1 MKRKKTV
8 LSLVLCF
15 TAVMA
20 LNATAAQNDYN
31 VLFISV
37 DDLNT
42 DIGCYGAE
50 HVQTP
55 NMDRIAEM
63 GVRFDRAYCQVA
75 VCGACRQSLMF
86 GLRPNTT
93 GVHRL
98 VGSARTKN
106 PSAVS
111 LPELFQKNDI
121 YTARVGK
128 IYHYMNPKDVGTN
141 GHDDD
146 QSWDE
151 RFNPAG
157 IDKKRESEIWLS
169 SGDQWVKAG
178 PKNLG
183 ASHSWWDPV
192 SEDMEHTDGMV
203 ATKVIELMEEHK
215 DERFFIACGFYKP
228 HCPYVAPKHYFDMY
242 PLDKVA
248 VPDMEKELADRED
261 IPSEALGNT
270 RHTVADMPI
279 EHVRRLRQAYYA
291 TTTFLDAQ
299 IGRVLD
305 ALEKKGLKEKT
316 IIVFWS
322 DHGYFLGEKA
332 LWYKFKNFERSLR
345 APMMIVA
352 PGMAQGDCKRVVEF
366 LDIYPTVADLAGLKP
381 QSRLEGVSLKPLLE
395 DPTAE
400 WSRPAIGQNLAGY
413 SIRTEEYRFTRWG
426 DSPDKWELYDHTNDP
441 EEQINLIRKNKS
453 LDVAKRLNQTLIPYM
468 ETQE

>member
-1 MKRKKTV
+1 MKSKIIV
-8 LSLVLCF
+8 LSFTFLIVASLALC
-15 TAVMA
+15 ARA
-20 LNATAAQNDYN
+20 EENELN
-31 VLFISV
+31 VLFIAV

-42 DIGCYGAE
+42 DIGCYGGE
-50 HVQTP
+50 HVRTP

-75 VCGACRQSLMF
+75 VCGASRQSLMF

-93 GVHRL
+93 GVHVL
-98 VGSARTKN
+98 VGSARDKN

-157 IDKKRESEIWLS
+157 IDKTRESEIWLS
-169 SGDQWVKAG
+169 SGDEWVKAG
-178 PKNLG
+178 PRNLG

-192 SEDMEHTDGMV
+192 SKDTEHTDGMV
-203 ATKVIELMEEHK
+203 ATKVIDLIEEHK
-215 DERFFIACGFYKP
+215 DERFFIAAGFYKP

-242 PLDKVA
+242 PLDEVA
-248 VPDMEKELADRED
+248 VPDMQEELADRED
-261 IPSEALGNT
+261 IPKEALGNT
-270 RHTVADMPI
+270 KHTVADMPI
-279 EHVRRLRQAYYA
+279 EHVRRLRQSYYA

-305 ALEKKGLKEKT
+305 ALEENDLTDKT

-352 PGMAQGDCKRVVEF
+352 PGMAQGECKRVVEF
-366 LDIYPTVADLAGLKP
+366 LDIYPTVADLAGLEP
-381 QSRLEGVSLKPLLE
+381 QSRLEGVSLTPLLK
-395 DPTAE
+395 DPSVE
-400 WSRPAIGQNLAGY
+400 WARPAIGQNQQGY
-413 SIRTEEYRFTRWG
+413 SIRTETHRFCRWG
-426 DSPDKWELYDHTNDP
+426 DTPDKWELYDHTNDP
-441 EEQINLIRKNKS
+441 GERVNLIRKNES
-453 LDVAKRLNQTLIPYM
+453 LDLAERLNRQLMTYM
-468 ETQE
+468 DTDE

>member
-1 MKRKKTV
+1 MLLLAVT
-8 LSLVLCF
+8 LVTF
-15 TAVMA
+15 ATSSEQVTAKENK
-20 LNATAAQNDYN
+20 LN

-42 DIGCYGAE
+42 DIGCYGGE
-50 HVQTP
+50 HVKTP
-55 NMDRIAEM
+55 NMDRIAKM

-75 VCGACRQSLMF
+75 VCGASRQSLMF

-93 GVHRL
+93 GVHVL

-106 PSAVS
+106 PSALS
-111 LPELFQKNDI
+111 LPQLFQKNGI

-128 IYHYMNPKDVGTN
+128 IYHYMNPKDIGTN

-157 IDKKRESEIWLS
+157 IDKKRESEIWVTN
-169 SGDQWVKAG
+169 GKDWVKAG
-178 PKNLG
+178 PRNLG

-192 SEDMEHTDGMV
+192 SKDTEHTDGMV
-203 ATKVIELMEEHK
+203 ATKVIELIKKHK

-228 HCPYVAPKHYFDMY
+228 HCPYVAPERYFDMY

-248 VPDMEKELADRED
+248 VPDMKKELADRED
-261 IPSEALGNT
+261 VPPEALGRKNH
-270 RHTVADMPI
+270 RVENLPI
-279 EHVRRLRQAYYA
+279 EQIRRLRQAYYA
-291 TTTFLDAQ
+291 TTTFLDVQ

-305 ALEKKGLKEKT
+305 ALEENGLTDKT

-352 PGMAQGDCKRVVEF
+352 PGMAKGDCKRIVEF
-366 LDIYPTVADLAGLKP
+366 IDIYPTVADLAGLKP
-381 QSRLEGVSLKPLLE
+381 QSKLEGVSLRPLLE
-395 DPTAE
+395 DPSAK
-400 WSRPAIGQNLAGY
+400 WSRPAIGQNNEGY
-413 SIRTEEYRFTRWG
+413 SIRTETHRFCRWG
-426 DSPDKWELYDHTNDP
+426 DSPDKWELYDHTKDP
-441 EEQINLIRKNKS
+441 EEKTNLIRKNKS
-453 LDVAKRLNQTLIPYM
+453 LDLAKQLNRQLETYM
-468 ETQE
+468 EKEE